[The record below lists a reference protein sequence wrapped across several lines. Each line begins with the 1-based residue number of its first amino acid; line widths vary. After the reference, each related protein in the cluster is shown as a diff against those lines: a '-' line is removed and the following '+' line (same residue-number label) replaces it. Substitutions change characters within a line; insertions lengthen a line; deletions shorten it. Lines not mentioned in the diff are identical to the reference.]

1 MKSGPSLP
9 VSMRN
14 EECLSQDL
22 MDLKERQEAVYSSN
36 SIQNHHSVKPINPVS
51 GNYIKLN
58 AADLTSNHA
67 GILY

>member
-1 MKSGPSLP
+1 MVIPGLQ
-9 VSMRN
+9 RG
-14 EECLSQDL
+14 EECLNQDL
-22 MDLKERQEAVYSSN
+22 RDLKERQEAVYSSK